1 MLHNKG
7 IGIYM
12 GQALLNDMLLDWA
25 SLNDMLRGWAAR
37 MVTNP
42 FLEVTCSSKL
52 IWVRRYSLSP
62 KWVKVPIRIYSLSPK
77 EHIKELEEAVWQG
90 DLRDM
95 LILESTYTWEDLIE
109 IPTEVLINI
118 VNDSGLRGYL
128 ATKVLERRLSVC

>member
-12 GQALLNDMLLDWA
+12 GQALLNDMLQGWA
-25 SLNDMLRGWAAR
+25 SR
-37 MVTNP
+37 MATDP
-42 FLEVTCSSKL
+42 FLVITCSSKL
-52 IWVRRYSLSP
+52 IWVRRYSLPP
-62 KWVKVPIRIYSLSPK
+62 KGVKVPIRLSSVSPK

-95 LILESTYTWEDLIE
+95 LILENTYTWEDLIE